1 MSPTASGR
9 PEREGELLSSD
20 TASHGTQRGW
30 ILSAGLLRAAA
41 GQRRCVVCAAFEKVP
56 PRQGHLRL
64 REKDVLLS
72 GGMWCLRGAGRGLRA
87 QVPVCVF

>member
-9 PEREGELLSSD
+9 PECEGEPHSSD

-30 ILSAGLLRAAA
+30 VLGAGLLRGAA
-41 GQRRCVVCAAFEKVP
+41 GQRCVVCAAFEKVP
-56 PRQGHLRL
+56 PRQGHLCL

-87 QVPVCVF
+87 QVLVYVF